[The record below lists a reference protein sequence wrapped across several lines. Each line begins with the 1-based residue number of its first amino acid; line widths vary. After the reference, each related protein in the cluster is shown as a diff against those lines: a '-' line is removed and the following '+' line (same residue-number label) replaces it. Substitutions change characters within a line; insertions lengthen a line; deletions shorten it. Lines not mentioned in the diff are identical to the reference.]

1 MIIHICDRCK
11 KELEEIEKYIIPDF
25 NNCNGIMS
33 NSYYIYDGRP
43 VRVIELCPQCKKRL
57 GFLLSDFLEGSCN
70 A

>member
-11 KELEEIEKYIIPDF
+11 KEAEKIEKYMIPDF

-33 NSYYIYDGRP
+33 DNYYIYGRP
-43 VRVIELCPQCKKRL
+43 VRLIESCPQCKKQL
-57 GFLLSDFLEGSCN
+57 EFLLNDFLEGNCN